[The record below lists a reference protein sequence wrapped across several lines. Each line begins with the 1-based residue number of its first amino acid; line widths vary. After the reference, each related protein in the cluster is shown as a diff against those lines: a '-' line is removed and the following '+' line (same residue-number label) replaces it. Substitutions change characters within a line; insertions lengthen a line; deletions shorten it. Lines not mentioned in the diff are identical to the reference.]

1 MDVFTD
7 VLKDQYSTI
16 SPMLIVTIVLV
27 VLLVIQA
34 YTKVKPRLTPRTI
47 KKEVLK
53 EHKDIKTTWL
63 TKLRVGYYLP
73 SATAAV
79 VLLVIAAVLFFI
91 STNLGVEVTAFKETN
106 RLQNL
111 IAVLAGLGVIL
122 FAFLIFV
129 AEQTRENRDHARIL
143 LRQGLIFPLSTMYVT
158 ILLFFVSPH
167 IREAVIYVV
176 LLIGGFVLWSMYRV
190 FKTLF
195 DENLLEEKVKQYT
208 IDENIRKNLVSSMLV
223 RLSKNQQLEYLD
235 KSKYR
240 IEYNPFM
247 NDEGIPLKMLSK
259 KGQAIDDI
267 NLDQLERMLAK
278 LETVLNKKGV
288 SILKEKKF
296 KEPELKSKAR
306 LTQSSNPKLE
316 SAEPETLP
324 SVKIFCI
331 RLVGD
336 LVGKSEVVL
345 ALDRQNTNDEIIKE
359 MTSVC
364 NDFIP
369 GVFKLK
375 QGNGN
380 KNFIRL
386 VETQQENAAI
396 AIAANAI
403 LPLQQALTTFEAVVQ
418 SFNELLVPMGS
429 YSREEALK
437 ERGSIFERWDF
448 LEQLGDNYEDLMEEA
463 VKVGNFKA
471 IKTIARSA
479 YRILRDSVNY
489 RNHLIFLQMIYFVI
503 HLYDYGSRSED
514 EQIRTYLQ
522 DRSSR
527 YIDEIVSYQLSDLTK
542 DGDIKGYTQY
552 KDFVTNAL
560 QAYLHLLRRSVDL
573 GDLAGFKSV
582 LSGQRSIIQRIDR
595 GYDFRT
601 VDYTEE
607 EMENQINKI
616 SDELKQS
623 GVEII
628 FGISTWA
635 LNRAQKANFD
645 EDNRNK
651 ILETA
656 LANLPDSF
664 GDLTNRFVEL
674 SKGNAPD
681 GWGWSSWGAPM
692 TGEVYSVDD
701 ETPLVK
707 VYLLKIL
714 LIGHSNLSLSAV
726 KSMIDGYGDD
736 NDAVYEIQR
745 LFKRFKTMLEEDN
758 QWVEKVLGQEK
769 YQQLPGLLTVVD
781 SIIKEADDAF
791 ERIVAARPIS
801 QNEVKKFK
809 QQLMEKYEK
818 HGNLQKILGSRKVFR
833 NQKSYDEDAK
843 QYGIYQ
849 IDDKEIFFEK
859 WHVGYSHW
867 GEAYGERFAEAEE
880 KLVYDFLMGKMDKEE
895 AEYNQV
901 APSIE
906 SLLGDDSIETVE
918 LILTNMHD
926 FELEDID
933 WGNYTFEQKGYPRTG
948 SHFGDLKVG
957 RRRIPM
963 YYAGHTADDDFVT
976 FLNASKSVRV
986 TRSIPVEGQEPD
998 GNVMI
1003 EVADMGTDDVV
1014 RQELIDSNPKWLQS
1028 KADPEFFLRQKVR
1041 ISVYTRLDL
1050 KIITDK
1056 KIGKT
1061 IVVKPRS
1068 IS

>member
-1 MDVFTD
+1 MDSLPGI
-7 VLKDQYSTI
+7 LKDQFTSLT
-16 SPMLIVTIVLV
+16 PLLVMTVVLV
-27 VLLVIQA
+27 VLLVVQGF
-34 YTKVKPRLTPRTI
+34 VKIKPKLTPRTI

-73 SATAAV
+73 SITAV
-79 VLLVIAAVLFFI
+79 VVLTIIAGILFFI
-91 STNLGVEVTAFKETN
+91 STNFGVEIVDFRESN

-111 IAVLAGLGVIL
+111 IAILAGLGVIL

-143 LRQGLIFPLSTMYVT
+143 LRQGLIFPLSTMYVA
-158 ILLFFVSPH
+158 ILLFFLSPH
-167 IREAVIYVV
+167 IREAVLYVV
-176 LLIGGFVLWSMYRV
+176 LLIGGFVLWSIYRI

-195 DENLLEEKVKQYT
+195 DENLLEEKVKEYT

-223 RLSKNQQLEYLD
+223 RLSKNQQLEYLS

-247 NDEGIPLKMLSK
+247 SNEGVVLKMPSK

-267 NLDQLERMLAK
+267 SLDQLEAMLAK
-278 LETVLNKKGV
+278 IESALNKKGV
-288 SILKEKKF
+288 SLLKERKF
-296 KEPELKSKAR
+296 KEPELKSKTK
-306 LTQSSNPKLE
+306 LKQTSSPKLE
-316 SAEPETLP
+316 SAEPESLP
-324 SVKIFCI
+324 SVKIFFI

-336 LVGKSEVVL
+336 LVGNTEAVL
-345 ALDRQNTNDEIIKE
+345 VIDRENTNDEITKLI
-359 MTSVC
+359 SDIC
-364 NDFIP
+364 DGLIP
-369 GVFKLK
+369 KVFKLK

-403 LPLQQALTTFEAVVQ
+403 LPLQQALTTFEAVIQ
-418 SFNELLVPMGS
+418 SFNDLLKPMGS
-429 YSREEALK
+429 YSREDALK
-437 ERGSIFERWDF
+437 ERNSIFERWDF
-448 LEQLGDNYEDLMEEA
+448 LEQVGDNYEDLMEEA

-471 IKTIARSA
+471 VKTISRSA

-489 RNHLIFLQMIYFVI
+489 RNHLIFLQMIYFII
-503 HLYDYGSRSED
+503 HLYDYGSQSAD
-514 EQIRTYLQ
+514 ERIRTYLQ

-527 YIDEIVSYQLSDLTK
+527 YIDEITTYQLSDLTK
-542 DGDIKGYTQY
+542 DGDIKGYKQY

-560 QAYLHLLRRSVDL
+560 QAYLHLLRRSVDQ
-573 GDLAGFKSV
+573 GDLEQFRSA

-607 EMENQINKI
+607 EMENEINKI
-616 SDELKQS
+616 SNDLKQS

-651 ILETA
+651 ILNTA
-656 LANLPDSF
+656 LANLPNSF
-664 GDLTNRFVEL
+664 ADLTNRFVEL
-674 SKGNAPD
+674 SKGDAPD

-701 ETPLVK
+701 ETPLVRI
-707 VYLLKIL
+707 YLLKVLI
-714 LIGHSNLSLSAV
+714 IGHSNLSLSAV

-736 NDAVYEIQR
+736 NDAVYQIKR
-745 LFKRFKTMLEEDN
+745 LFERFKSMLEEDN

-769 YQQLPGLLTVVD
+769 YQQLPSLLAVAD
-781 SIIKEADDAF
+781 SIIKEADNAF

-801 QNEVKKFK
+801 QKEVEKFK
-809 QQLMEKYEK
+809 KELIEKYGK
-818 HGNLQKILGSRKVFR
+818 HGNLRKILRGR
-833 NQKSYDEDAK
+833 NAYKDQKSYDKDSK

-849 IDDKEIFFEK
+849 IDDKEVFFEK
-859 WHVGYSHW
+859 WHVGYANW
-867 GEAYGERFAEAEE
+867 GEAYGEKFAEAENR
-880 KLVYDFLMGKMDKEE
+880 LLYDFLMGKTDKQE
-895 AEYNQV
+895 AEYDQV
-901 APSIE
+901 AQKINSSLSDE
-906 SLLGDDSIETVE
+906 STETAE

-926 FELEDID
+926 FEIQDLDLGD
-933 WGNYTFEQKGYPRTG
+933 YTYEPKGYPRTG

-963 YYAGHTADDDFVT
+963 YHAGHTADEDFIT
-976 FLNASKSVRV
+976 LLNVSKSVRI
-986 TRSIPVEGQEPD
+986 TRSLPVANEHPE
-998 GNVMI
+998 NNIMV
-1003 EVADMGTDDVV
+1003 EVVDMGTDDKF
-1014 RQELIDSNPKWLQS
+1014 RHELMDTKPKWLQA
-1028 KADPEFFLRQKVR
+1028 KDDPEFFLRQKVN
-1041 ISVYTRLDL
+1041 ISVFTRLDL
-1050 KIITDK
+1050 KVITDK
-1056 KIGKT
+1056 KLGVT
-1061 IVVKPRS
+1061 IKVKPRQ
-1068 IS
+1068 IT